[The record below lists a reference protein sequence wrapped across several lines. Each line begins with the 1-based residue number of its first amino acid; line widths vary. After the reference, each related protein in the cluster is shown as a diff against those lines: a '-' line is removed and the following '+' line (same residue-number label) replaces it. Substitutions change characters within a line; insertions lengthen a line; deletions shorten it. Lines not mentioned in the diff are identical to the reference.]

1 VPQPRPDLRR
11 GRIVWATVRDRRGQA
26 KQRPAI
32 VLTPTAD
39 IRADKPVIAMAIT
52 TTFPEP
58 PPHDHVPLPW
68 HSRGQAM
75 TKLRKRSAA
84 VLSWIVEVEPADVED
99 FGGDVPA
106 GLMIKILRRLEDSA

>member
-1 VPQPRPDLRR
+1 
-11 GRIVWATVRDRRGQA
+11 
-26 KQRPAI
+26 
-32 VLTPTAD
+32 
-39 IRADKPVIAMAIT
+39 
-52 TTFPEP
+52 
-58 PPHDHVPLPW
+58 VPLPW

-106 GLMIKILRRLEDSA
+106 GLMIEILCRLEDSA